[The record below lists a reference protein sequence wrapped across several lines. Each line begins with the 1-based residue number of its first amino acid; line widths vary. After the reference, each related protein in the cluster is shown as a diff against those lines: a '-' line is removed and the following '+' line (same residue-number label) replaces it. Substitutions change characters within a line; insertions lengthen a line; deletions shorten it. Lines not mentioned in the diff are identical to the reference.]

1 MKNIQSAGSSTQIS
15 LDTLLNHIFS
25 IGRITRYDQQLL
37 MSTLL
42 SKEGFNEKEQ
52 QQISRV
58 FDFLQRGLL
67 KVVD

>member
-1 MKNIQSAGSSTQIS
+1 MQSTDSSTQVS
-15 LDTLLNHIFS
+15 LDKLLKRIFS
-25 IGRITRYDQQLL
+25 IGKITRYDQQLL

-42 SKEGFNEKEQ
+42 SKDGFNEEERR
-52 QQISRV
+52 QISRV

>member
-1 MKNIQSAGSSTQIS
+1 MQSTDSSTQVS
-15 LDTLLNHIFS
+15 LDKLLKRIFS
-25 IGRITRYDQQLL
+25 IGKITRYDQQLL

-42 SKEGFNEKEQ
+42 SKDGFNEEERR
-52 QQISRV
+52 QISQV